1 MLELRELRKSLSYL
15 IKEVV
20 TVCEYAKY
28 DSRSNKPLVLMCT
41 VTDTLCTFCVR
52 GNAQTYLMQKQ
63 KETNKGVDKK

>member
-1 MLELRELRKSLSYL
+1 
-15 IKEVV
+15 
-20 TVCEYAKY
+20 
-28 DSRSNKPLVLMCT
+28 MCT